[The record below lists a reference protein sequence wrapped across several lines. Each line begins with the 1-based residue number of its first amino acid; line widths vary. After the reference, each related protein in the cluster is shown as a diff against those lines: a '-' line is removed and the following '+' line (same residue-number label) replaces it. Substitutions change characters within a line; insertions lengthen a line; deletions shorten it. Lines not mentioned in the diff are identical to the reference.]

1 MMVNSRRKTSVPSNL
16 SQTLTLAKYELKNY
30 WKSRRFLLLGL
41 VVLLIGVVGTL
52 GVFFLDVAS
61 IFSSAGP
68 FLNLWLD
75 TSIWMVI
82 VLPAALL
89 GGDAVSSEFQ
99 NKTAYSLV
107 GNPVLRSSIY
117 VGKWI
122 AAFAVS
128 LVLLGLF
135 ELVTLG
141 NCLFYFG
148 SVPGEF
154 WLSFLFSALYLA
166 TALSIA
172 FLFSSLFKKSAFPV
186 ILTGAL
192 MLIGF
197 NIISGIVSASD
208 IEPWF
213 VLSYAEKVIT
223 QIFTVPYPEHITTV
237 GNVTTYTA
245 TIPQSI
251 TIMAIYAVVSLAI
264 GYFAFKNTDIT

>member
-1 MMVNSRRKTSVPSNL
+1 MLKNRRKAKVPSNL
-16 SQTLTLAKYELKNY
+16 SQTLTVAKYELRNY

-41 VVLLIGVVGTL
+41 VVLLIGAVGTL

-61 IFSSAGP
+61 IFSSAAP

-75 TSIWMVI
+75 TSIWLVI

-99 NKTAYSLV
+99 NKTAYSMV

-141 NCLFYFG
+141 NGLFYYG
-148 SVPGEF
+148 SIPAEF

-172 FLFSSLFKKSAFPV
+172 FLFSSFFKKSAFPV

-192 MLIGF
+192 MLIGL
-197 NIISGIVSASD
+197 NVIGGVVSAAD

-223 QIFTVPYPEHITTV
+223 KIFTVPYPEHITTI
-237 GNVTTYTA
+237 GNVVTYTA

-251 TIMAIYAVVSLAI
+251 AIMAVYAAVSLAV